1 MNKTFRVFNDGEHE
15 YDIVVDETDIPTY
28 FLIRKGHSWSEDS
41 RNEVILKVTN
51 DGNGYKF
58 PKIGKKM
65 DYAEMYEWSIMTNFI
80 NSYEA
85 KTFPYTNEI
94 TIESC
99 NEIVKFRV

>member
-1 MNKTFRVFNDGEHE
+1 MGKVLISGATGWLGR
-15 YDIVVDETDIPTY
+15 ET
-28 FLIRKGHSWSEDS
+28 IRKVVSGSFKEIDS
-41 RNEVILKVTN
+41 SNLILQSSKNRLV
-51 DGNGYKF
+51 DFGNGYKF

-99 NEIVKFRV
+99 NEIVKFKV